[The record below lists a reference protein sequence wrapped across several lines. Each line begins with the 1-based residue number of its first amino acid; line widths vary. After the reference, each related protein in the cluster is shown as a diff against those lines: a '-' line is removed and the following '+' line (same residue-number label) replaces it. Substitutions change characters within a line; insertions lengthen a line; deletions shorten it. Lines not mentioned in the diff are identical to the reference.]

1 MLKLKLNDVGE
12 HWIMLGLGE
21 RSWKKVARF
30 PQPLTELAD
39 PNIKACL
46 LVKAWFLVFVEEIQ
60 DQVMH

>member
-30 PQPLTELAD
+30 PQPLTELAN

-46 LVKAWFLVFVEEIQ
+46 LVKACFLVFV
-60 DQVMH
+60 